1 MNRLHQT
8 CLKLRLVPIQ
18 GAQEWRKCFE
28 ICLMAFYKSD
38 ILKIRSTDVTLK
50 LEITLFVGLSE
61 YLHLLLVH
69 KIAIFLT
76 KEDYFTYFVL
86 KRLTTNL

>member
-1 MNRLHQT
+1 
-8 CLKLRLVPIQ
+8 
-18 GAQEWRKCFE
+18 
-28 ICLMAFYKSD
+28 MAFYKSD

-61 YLHLLLVH
+61 CLHLLLVH

>member
-1 MNRLHQT
+1 MFDGVLQIGYPENSVH
-8 CLKLRLVPIQ
+8 
-18 GAQEWRKCFE
+18 
-28 ICLMAFYKSD
+28 
-38 ILKIRSTDVTLK
+38 DVTLK